1 LGLHIGQD
9 RLKDDLLDTAAEAL
23 AINGATEREQA
34 LLKRD
39 VAEALCLDMQESLST
54 AARRILRQH
63 RKAAA

>member
-1 LGLHIGQD
+1 VSLHVGQD
-9 RLKDDLLDTAAEAL
+9 RLEEDLLDTAAEAL

-63 RKAAA
+63 REAAA